1 VTPIGSLPVSVP
13 GIGYD
18 LLSATAPDPNQVIGL
33 FLEPQAVATP
43 SPGGT
48 PDAIQPPVLNVGD
61 TLNIY
66 TGAIVDH
73 NQNLVPDGT
82 TVRFRVSLSGEGGII
97 QQYDAE
103 THDGIARI
111 SFGLERPGL
120 IEIRAISEPAITSVV
135 LQLDVTTEGVSVT
148 VIPPTA
154 SPVVQTPTVIS
165 PTPDG
170 SATVTDRNSPGFGHW
185 LMAVVLLS
193 GVVVLLYWVVVRL
206 VSHQW
211 GLRWALA
218 SFIGGLSTYNYM
230 FLGLPGGEKLIQL
243 YGLLGILALVLC
255 GAGLGFLAGWL
266 WYALSAKKR
275 KDQADQ

>member
-1 VTPIGSLPVSVP
+1 
-13 GIGYD
+13 
-18 LLSATAPDPNQVIGL
+18 
-33 FLEPQAVATP
+33 
-43 SPGGT
+43 
-48 PDAIQPPVLNVGD
+48 
-61 TLNIY
+61 
-66 TGAIVDH
+66 
-73 NQNLVPDGT
+73 
-82 TVRFRVSLSGEGGII
+82 
-97 QQYDAE
+97 
-103 THDGIARI
+103 
-111 SFGLERPGL
+111 
-120 IEIRAISEPAITSVV
+120 
-135 LQLDVTTEGVSVT
+135 
-148 VIPPTA
+148 
-154 SPVVQTPTVIS
+154 
-165 PTPDG
+165 
-170 SATVTDRNSPGFGHW
+170 
-185 LMAVVLLS
+185 MAVVLLS